1 MELLGEDVLG
11 VAKSEF
17 GSNRKNRGNR
27 FLTVVQYCLDL
38 HSALSEAHRVIRD
51 TGRAIFVVGRES
63 RVLGVPFQNGSLV
76 ASLAEMVGFKLSL
89 RQERK
94 FRNMF
99 GELIYEDI
107 LHFLPRAGAK
117 LLDEARSL
125 SIEALKEGLEGN
137 HSVASK
143 RALRE
148 AIEAAQ
154 GVRQSPLF
162 VREQSGPGR
171 LPQPFRGSWKC
182 QPVVNPMVENVSRSF
197 GT

>member
-1 MELLGEDVLG
+1 MELLGEDVLD

-38 HSALSEAHRVIRD
+38 HSALSEAYRVIKD
-51 TGRAIFVVGRES
+51 TGRVIFVVGRES

-76 ASLAEMVGFKLSL
+76 ASLAEMVGFKLSI

-107 LHFLPRAGAK
+107 LHFLPSSGAS
-117 LLDEARSL
+117 LVDESRDL
-125 SIEALKEGLEGN
+125 SIQALREGLEGN
-137 HSVASK
+137 PSIAAK
-143 RALRE
+143 RALKE
-148 AIEAAQ
+148 AIELAQ
-154 GVRQSPLF
+154 GVKQSPIF
-162 VREQSGPGR
+162 VREQSGRGTIPQRFHGR
-171 LPQPFRGSWKC
+171 WKC
-182 QPVVNPMVENVSRSF
+182 QPIVNSMVQCTSRAF